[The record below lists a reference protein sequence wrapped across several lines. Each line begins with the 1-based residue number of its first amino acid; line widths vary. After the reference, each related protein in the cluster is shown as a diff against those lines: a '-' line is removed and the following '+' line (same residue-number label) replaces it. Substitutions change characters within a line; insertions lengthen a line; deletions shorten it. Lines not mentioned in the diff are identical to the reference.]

1 MKEEGYILLY
11 MMICLNAFHLSP
23 ITDDEMNEM
32 VLSQV
37 IILLY
42 QRQYPQLLEFTSS
55 MLYDQYS
62 KSFRIGLYHPDHR
75 DVTNDNSNKTSQ
87 QALSPVLAVMLS
99 DGGHFFSRSLV
110 V

>member
-1 MKEEGYILLY
+1 
-11 MMICLNAFHLSP
+11 
-23 ITDDEMNEM
+23 
-32 VLSQV
+32 
-37 IILLY
+37 
-42 QRQYPQLLEFTSS
+42 

-99 DGGHFFSRSLV
+99 DFGHFFHKACCGTT
-110 V
+110 